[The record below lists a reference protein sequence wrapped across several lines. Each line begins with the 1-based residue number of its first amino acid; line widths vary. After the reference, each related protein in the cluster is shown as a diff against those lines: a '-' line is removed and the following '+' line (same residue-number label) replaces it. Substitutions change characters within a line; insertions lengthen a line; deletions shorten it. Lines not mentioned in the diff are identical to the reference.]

1 MKQITRII
9 QKQIEN
15 DLFKGKAIVIYGPR
29 QVGKTTLVKQ
39 IISHSPTPST
49 YLNCDE
55 PDIRAQLANQT
66 STQLKN
72 FIGSTKL
79 VIFDEAQ
86 RVENI
91 GLSLKLIIDTFPQ
104 IQVIAT
110 GSSSFELANQVAE
123 PLTGRAYQYTLFPL
137 SFAEIKNQLGLTNT
151 IRNLQDHLRFGS
163 YPEIITQTNQ
173 AEKQQLLNLL
183 KTNYLITDILE
194 HQNIKGPELLY
205 KLLQA
210 LALQIGQEVS
220 LNKLAS
226 LLEIDKNTVKRY
238 LNLLEKTFIIFKLTA
253 FSRNLR
259 SEINKK
265 YKVYFQDTGLRN
277 ALINNFNPLALRN
290 DTGQLWENFLVSER
304 LKSNTYTKRYP
315 NSYFWRTHDQK
326 ELDLIEESGGQ
337 LNGFEFK
344 WGDKDKIKNSTQKL
358 FTTTYPNSKLQLI
371 NQTNYPKFLTT
382 L

>member
-9 QKQIEN
+9 QKQVEN

-39 IISHSPTPST
+39 IISRSSTPST

-66 STQLKN
+66 STQLRN
-72 FIGSTKL
+72 FIGQTKL

-86 RVENI
+86 RVKNI
-91 GLSLKLIIDTFPQ
+91 GLSLKLIIDTFPE

-123 PLTGRAYQYTLFPL
+123 PLTGRTYQHTLFPL
-137 SFAEIKNQLGLTNT
+137 SFSEIKNQLGLTDT
-151 IRNLQDHLRFGS
+151 VRNLQDHLRFGS
-163 YPEIITQTNQ
+163 YPEIITQTSQ
-173 AEKQQLLNLL
+173 TEKQRLLYLL
-183 KTNYLITDILE
+183 KTNYLITDILQ

-205 KLLQA
+205 QLLQA

-220 LNKLAS
+220 LNELAS

-259 SEINKK
+259 AEINKK
-265 YKVYFQDTGLRN
+265 YKIYFQDTGLRN

-290 DTGQLWENFLVSER
+290 DTGQLWENYLISER
-304 LKSNTYTKRYP
+304 LKTNAYAKKYP
-315 NSYFWRTHDQK
+315 NLYFWRTYDQK
-326 ELDLIEESGGQ
+326 ELDLIEESDGK
-337 LNGFEFK
+337 LNGYEFK
-344 WGDKDKIKNSTQKL
+344 WGDKGKIKNSTQKL
-358 FTTTYPNSKLQLI
+358 FTTTYPNSKLTLVI
-371 NQTNYPKFLTT
+371 QTNYPEFIS
-382 L
+382 